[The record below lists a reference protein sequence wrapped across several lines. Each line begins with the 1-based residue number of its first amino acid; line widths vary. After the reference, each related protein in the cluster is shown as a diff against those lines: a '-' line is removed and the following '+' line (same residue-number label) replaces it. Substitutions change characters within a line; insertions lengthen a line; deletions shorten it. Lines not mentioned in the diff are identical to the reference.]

1 MYFICILKP
10 VNRPR
15 LELKMI
21 ILRKIRLAAACIIS
35 SFAFIS
41 TALADD
47 VITFAEA
54 DTITGESLINLIA
67 FERAKARGV
76 KAEAISLQS
85 DDLVFQ
91 AVLNGQVEIGV
102 GSAYAAIQT
111 LGAASP
117 VRNFYQLKKLGFLCV
132 VNKEKIKSWKDLD
145 GQPITIHARGSGT
158 EAISYYMQALH
169 NIEFSEMSFVP
180 GSEVRGIALRKG
192 TIDATFL
199 DITNTRLV
207 LAEDPDKFGIL
218 PLGDVDGSDSLLF
231 ARSDFLSDRA
241 ADMQI
246 LLEELIRSARQINAD
261 PTLPARL
268 REEMGLLPDLPQE
281 LVDEITPYYETAVK
295 QGMFV
300 EDGGGLP
307 AALGDFEFLI
317 ASGGLKGPAS
327 SLDPENFWNFGLLDK
342 AKAAL
347 N

>member
-1 MYFICILKP
+1 MSKS
-10 VNRPR
+10 VNRPH

-35 SFAFIS
+35 SVALIS
-41 TALADD
+41 TAMADD

-54 DTITGESLINLIA
+54 DTITGESLVNLIA
-67 FERAKARGV
+67 FERAKDRGV

-111 LGAASP
+111 LGADSP

-132 VNKEKIKSWKDLD
+132 VNKNKIKSWQDLD

-169 NIEFSEMSFVP
+169 GIEFSEMSFVP
-180 GSEVRGIALRKG
+180 GSEVRGVALRKG

-207 LAEDPDKFGIL
+207 LAEDPEKFGIL

-241 ADMQI
+241 GDMQI
-246 LLEELIRSARQINAD
+246 LLEELMRSAREINAD

-295 QGMFV
+295 QGMFA

-327 SLDPENFWNFGLLDK
+327 SLNPENFWDFELLDK

-347 N
+347 K

>member
-1 MYFICILKP
+1 MVY
-10 VNRPR
+10 
-15 LELKMI
+15 
-21 ILRKIRLAAACIIS
+21 LRKVRTTIALIVS
-35 SFAFIS
+35 SIVIGS
-41 TALADD
+41 VALADD

-76 KAEAISLQS
+76 NAETISLRS

-91 AVLNGQVEIGV
+91 AVLNGQVEVGV
-102 GSAYAAIQT
+102 GSAYAALQT
-111 LGAASP
+111 LGAEAP
-117 VRNFYQLKKLGFLCV
+117 IRNFYQLKKLGFLCV
-132 VNKEKIKSWKDLD
+132 VNKNKIKSWKDLD

-158 EAISYYMQALH
+158 EAISYYMEKVH
-169 NIEFSEMSFVP
+169 DIKFSELSFVP

-207 LAEDPDKFGIL
+207 LAEDPEKFGIL
-218 PLGDVDGSDSLLF
+218 ALGDVDGSDSLLF

-241 ADMQI
+241 GDMQI
-246 LLEELIRSARQINAD
+246 LLEELMRSAREINAD
-261 PTLPARL
+261 PTLPAKL
-268 REEMGLLPDLPQE
+268 REEMGLLPDLPKE
-281 LVDEITPYYETAVK
+281 LVDEITPYFETAVK
-295 QGMFV
+295 QGMFA

-307 AALGDFEFLI
+307 AALGDFEFLT
-317 ASGGLKGPAS
+317 ASGGLQGPS
-327 SLDPENFWNFGLLDK
+327 SDLNPDNFWNFELLDK

>member
-1 MYFICILKP
+1 M
-10 VNRPR
+10 
-15 LELKMI
+15 ELKMVY
-21 ILRKIRLAAACIIS
+21 LRKVRTTIALIVS
-35 SFAFIS
+35 SIVIGS
-41 TALADD
+41 VALADD

-76 KAEAISLQS
+76 NAETISLRS

-91 AVLNGQVEIGV
+91 AVLNGQVEVGV
-102 GSAYAAIQT
+102 GSAYAALQT
-111 LGAASP
+111 LGAEAP

-132 VNKEKIKSWKDLD
+132 VNKNKIKSWKDLD

-158 EAISYYMQALH
+158 EAISYYMEKVH
-169 NIEFSEMSFVP
+169 DIKFSELSFVP

-207 LAEDPDKFGIL
+207 LAEDPEKFGIL
-218 PLGDVDGSDSLLF
+218 ALGEVDGSDSLLF

-241 ADMQI
+241 GDMQI
-246 LLEELIRSARQINAD
+246 LLEELMRSAREINAD
-261 PTLPARL
+261 PTLPAKL
-268 REEMGLLPDLPQE
+268 REEMGLLPDLPKE
-281 LVDEITPYYETAVK
+281 LVDEITPYFETAVK
-295 QGMFV
+295 QGMFA

-307 AALGDFEFLI
+307 AALGDFEFLT
-317 ASGGLKGPAS
+317 ASGGLQGPS
-327 SLDPENFWNFGLLDK
+327 SDLNPDNFWNFELLDK

>member
-1 MYFICILKP
+1 
-10 VNRPR
+10 
-15 LELKMI
+15 MI
-21 ILRKIRLAAACIIS
+21 ILRKIRLAAACIVS
-35 SFAFIS
+35 SIALIS
-41 TALADD
+41 TAMADD

-54 DTITGESLINLIA
+54 DTITGESLVNLIA
-67 FERAKARGV
+67 FERAKDRGV

-91 AVLNGQVEIGV
+91 AVLNGQVEVGV

-111 LGAASP
+111 LGADSP

-132 VNKEKIKSWKDLD
+132 VNKNKIKSWQDLD

-169 NIEFSEMSFVP
+169 GIEFSEMSFVP
-180 GSEVRGIALRKG
+180 GSEVRGVALRKG

-241 ADMQI
+241 GDMQI
-246 LLEELIRSARQINAD
+246 LLEELMRSAREINAD

-268 REEMGLLPDLPQE
+268 RKEMGLLPDLPQE

-295 QGMFV
+295 QGMFA

-327 SLDPENFWNFGLLDK
+327 SLNPENFWNFDLLDK

-347 N
+347 K

>member
-1 MYFICILKP
+1 
-10 VNRPR
+10 
-15 LELKMI
+15 MI
-21 ILRKIRLAAACIIS
+21 ILRKIRLAVACIVS
-35 SFAFIS
+35 SVALIS
-41 TALADD
+41 TAFADD

-54 DTITGESLINLIA
+54 DTITGESLVNLIA
-67 FERAKARGV
+67 FERAKERGV
-76 KAEAISLQS
+76 RAEAISLQS

-91 AVLNGQVEIGV
+91 AVLNGQVEVGV

-111 LGAASP
+111 LGADSP

-132 VNKEKIKSWKDLD
+132 VNKNKIKSWQDLD

-169 NIEFSEMSFVP
+169 GIEFSEMSFVP
-180 GSEVRGIALRKG
+180 GSEVRGVALRKG

-241 ADMQI
+241 GDMQI
-246 LLEELIRSARQINAD
+246 LLEELMRSAREINAD

-295 QGMFV
+295 QGMFA

-307 AALGDFEFLI
+307 AALGDFDFLI

-327 SLDPENFWNFGLLDK
+327 SLNPENFWNFDLLDK

-347 N
+347 K

>member
-1 MYFICILKP
+1 MSKS
-10 VNRPR
+10 VNRPH

-21 ILRKIRLAAACIIS
+21 ILRKIRLAVACIVS
-35 SFAFIS
+35 SVALIS
-41 TALADD
+41 TAFADD

-54 DTITGESLINLIA
+54 DTITGESLVNLIA
-67 FERAKARGV
+67 FERAKERGV

-111 LGAASP
+111 LGADSP

-132 VNKEKIKSWKDLD
+132 VNKNKIKSWQDLD

-169 NIEFSEMSFVP
+169 GIEFSEMSFVP
-180 GSEVRGIALRKG
+180 GSEVRGVALRKG

-241 ADMQI
+241 GDMQI
-246 LLEELIRSARQINAD
+246 LLEELMRSAREINAD

-295 QGMFV
+295 QGMFA

-307 AALGDFEFLI
+307 AALGDFDFLI

-327 SLDPENFWNFGLLDK
+327 SLNPENFWNFDLLDK

-347 N
+347 K

>member
-1 MYFICILKP
+1 MVY
-10 VNRPR
+10 
-15 LELKMI
+15 
-21 ILRKIRLAAACIIS
+21 LRKVRTTIALIVS
-35 SFAFIS
+35 SIVIGS
-41 TALADD
+41 VALADD

-76 KAEAISLQS
+76 NAETISLRS

-91 AVLNGQVEIGV
+91 AVLNGQVDVGV
-102 GSAYAAIQT
+102 GSAYAALQT
-111 LGAASP
+111 LGAEAP
-117 VRNFYQLKKLGFLCV
+117 IRNFYQLKKLGFLCV
-132 VNKEKIKSWKDLD
+132 VNKNKIKSWKDLD

-158 EAISYYMQALH
+158 EAISYYMEKVH
-169 NIEFSEMSFVP
+169 DIKFSELSFVP

-207 LAEDPDKFGIL
+207 LAEDPEKFGIL
-218 PLGDVDGSDSLLF
+218 ALGDVDGSDSLLF

-241 ADMQI
+241 GDMQI
-246 LLEELIRSARQINAD
+246 LLEELMRSAREINAD
-261 PTLPARL
+261 PTLPAKL
-268 REEMGLLPDLPQE
+268 REEMGLLPDLPKE
-281 LVDEITPYYETAVK
+281 LVDEITPYFETAVK
-295 QGMFV
+295 QGMFA

-307 AALGDFEFLI
+307 AALGDFEFLT
-317 ASGGLKGPAS
+317 ASGGLQGPS
-327 SLDPENFWNFGLLDK
+327 SDLNPDNFWNFELLDK

>member
-1 MYFICILKP
+1 
-10 VNRPR
+10 
-15 LELKMI
+15 MI
-21 ILRKIRLAAACIIS
+21 ILRKIRLAAASIIS
-35 SFAFIS
+35 SVALIS
-41 TALADD
+41 TAMADD

-54 DTITGESLINLIA
+54 DTITGESLVNLIA
-67 FERAKARGV
+67 FERAKDRGV

-111 LGAASP
+111 LGADSP

-132 VNKEKIKSWKDLD
+132 VNKNKIKSWQDLD

-169 NIEFSEMSFVP
+169 GIEISEMSFVP
-180 GSEVRGIALRKG
+180 GSEVRGVALRKG

-207 LAEDPDKFGIL
+207 LAEDPEKFGIL

-241 ADMQI
+241 GDMQI
-246 LLEELIRSARQINAD
+246 LLEELMRSAREINAD

-295 QGMFV
+295 QGMFA

-327 SLDPENFWNFGLLDK
+327 SLNPENFWNFELLDK

-347 N
+347 K

>member
-1 MYFICILKP
+1 MVY
-10 VNRPR
+10 
-15 LELKMI
+15 
-21 ILRKIRLAAACIIS
+21 LRKVRTTIALIVS
-35 SFAFIS
+35 SIVIGS
-41 TALADD
+41 VALADD

-67 FERAKARGV
+67 FERAKERGV
-76 KAEAISLQS
+76 NAETISLRS

-91 AVLNGQVEIGV
+91 AVLNGQVEVGV
-102 GSAYAAIQT
+102 GSAYAALQT
-111 LGAASP
+111 LGAEAP

-132 VNKEKIKSWKDLD
+132 VNKNKIKSWKDLD

-158 EAISYYMQALH
+158 EAISYYMEKVH
-169 NIEFSEMSFVP
+169 DIKFSELSFVP

-207 LAEDPDKFGIL
+207 LAEDPEKFGIL
-218 PLGDVDGSDSLLF
+218 ALGDVDGSDSLLF

-241 ADMQI
+241 GDMQI
-246 LLEELIRSARQINAD
+246 LLEELMRSAREINAD
-261 PTLPARL
+261 PTLPAKL
-268 REEMGLLPDLPQE
+268 REEMGLLPDLPKE
-281 LVDEITPYYETAVK
+281 LVDEITPYFETAVK
-295 QGMFV
+295 QGMFA

-307 AALGDFEFLI
+307 AALGDFEFLT
-317 ASGGLKGPAS
+317 ASGGLQGPS
-327 SLDPENFWNFGLLDK
+327 SDLNPDNFWNFELLDK

>member
-1 MYFICILKP
+1 
-10 VNRPR
+10 
-15 LELKMI
+15 MI
-21 ILRKIRLAAACIIS
+21 ILRKIRLAVACIVS
-35 SFAFIS
+35 SVALIS
-41 TALADD
+41 TAFADD

-54 DTITGESLINLIA
+54 DTITGESLVNLIA
-67 FERAKARGV
+67 FERAKERGV

-91 AVLNGQVEIGV
+91 AVLNGQVEVGV

-111 LGAASP
+111 LGADSP

-132 VNKEKIKSWKDLD
+132 VNKNKIKSWQDLD

-169 NIEFSEMSFVP
+169 GIEFSEMSFVP
-180 GSEVRGIALRKG
+180 GSEVRGVALRKG

-241 ADMQI
+241 GDMQI
-246 LLEELIRSARQINAD
+246 LLEELMRSAREINAD

-295 QGMFV
+295 QGMFA

-307 AALGDFEFLI
+307 AALGDFDFLI

-327 SLDPENFWNFGLLDK
+327 SLKPENFWNFDLLDK

-347 N
+347 K

>member
-1 MYFICILKP
+1 M
-10 VNRPR
+10 
-15 LELKMI
+15 ELKMVY
-21 ILRKIRLAAACIIS
+21 LRKVRTTIALIVS
-35 SFAFIS
+35 SIVIGS
-41 TALADD
+41 VALADD

-76 KAEAISLQS
+76 NAETISLRS

-91 AVLNGQVEIGV
+91 AVLNGQVEVGV
-102 GSAYAAIQT
+102 GSAYAALQT
-111 LGAASP
+111 LGAEAP

-132 VNKEKIKSWKDLD
+132 VNKNKIKTWKDLD

-158 EAISYYMQALH
+158 EAISYYMEKVH
-169 NIEFSEMSFVP
+169 DIKFSELSFVP

-207 LAEDPDKFGIL
+207 LAEDPEKFGIL
-218 PLGDVDGSDSLLF
+218 ALGDVDGSDSLLF

-241 ADMQI
+241 GDMQI
-246 LLEELIRSARQINAD
+246 LLEELMRSAREINAD
-261 PTLPARL
+261 PTLPAKL
-268 REEMGLLPDLPQE
+268 REEMGLLPDLPKE
-281 LVDEITPYYETAVK
+281 LVDEITPYFETAVK
-295 QGMFV
+295 QGMFA

-307 AALGDFEFLI
+307 AALGDFEFLT
-317 ASGGLKGPAS
+317 ASGGLQGPS
-327 SLDPENFWNFGLLDK
+327 SDLNPDNFWNFELLDK

>member
-1 MYFICILKP
+1 MVY
-10 VNRPR
+10 
-15 LELKMI
+15 
-21 ILRKIRLAAACIIS
+21 LRKVRTTIALIVS
-35 SFAFIS
+35 SIFIGSVAF
-41 TALADD
+41 ADD

-76 KAEAISLQS
+76 NAEAISLQS

-91 AVLNGQVEIGV
+91 AVLNGQVEVGV
-102 GSAYAAIQT
+102 GSAYAALQT
-111 LGAASP
+111 LGAEAP

-132 VNKEKIKSWKDLD
+132 VNKNKIKSWKDLD

-158 EAISYYMQALH
+158 EAISYYMEKVH
-169 NIEFSEMSFVP
+169 DIKFSELSFVP
-180 GSEVRGIALRKG
+180 GSEVRAIALLKG

-207 LAEDPDKFGIL
+207 LAEDPEKFGIL
-218 PLGDVDGSDSLLF
+218 ALGDVDGSDSLLF
-231 ARSDFLSDRA
+231 ARTDFLSDRA
-241 ADMQI
+241 GDIQI
-246 LLEELIRSARQINAD
+246 LLEELMRAAREINAD

-281 LVDEITPYYETAVK
+281 LVDEITPYFETAVR
-295 QGMFV
+295 QGMFA

-307 AALGDFEFLI
+307 AALGDFEFLT
-317 ASGGLKGPAS
+317 ASGGLQGPS
-327 SLDPENFWNFGLLDK
+327 SDLNPDNFWNFELLDK
-342 AKAAL
+342 ARAAL

>member
-1 MYFICILKP
+1 
-10 VNRPR
+10 
-15 LELKMI
+15 MI

-41 TALADD
+41 VAIADD

-54 DTITGESLINLIA
+54 DTITGESLVNLIA
-67 FERAKARGV
+67 FERAKERGV

-91 AVLNGQVEIGV
+91 AVLNGQVEVGV

-111 LGAASP
+111 LGAESP

-169 NIEFSEMSFVP
+169 DIEFSEMSFVP
-180 GSEVRGIALRKG
+180 GSEVRGVALRKG

-241 ADMQI
+241 GDIQV
-246 LLEELIRSARQINAD
+246 LLEELMRSARQINAD

-268 REEMGLLPDLPQE
+268 RDEMGLLPDLPQE

-295 QGMFV
+295 QGMFA

-327 SLDPENFWNFGLLDK
+327 SLNPENFWNFGILDK

>member
-1 MYFICILKP
+1 
-10 VNRPR
+10 
-15 LELKMI
+15 MI
-21 ILRKIRLAAACIIS
+21 ILRKIRLAAACIVS
-35 SFAFIS
+35 SIALIS

-54 DTITGESLINLIA
+54 DTITGESLVNLIA
-67 FERAKARGV
+67 FERAKERGV

-91 AVLNGQVEIGV
+91 AVLNGQVEVGV

-111 LGAASP
+111 LGADSP

-132 VNKEKIKSWKDLD
+132 VNKNKIKSWQDLD

-169 NIEFSEMSFVP
+169 GIEFSEMSFVP
-180 GSEVRGIALRKG
+180 GSEVRGVALRKG

-231 ARSDFLSDRA
+231 SRSDFLSDRA
-241 ADMQI
+241 GDMQI
-246 LLEELIRSARQINAD
+246 LLEELMRSAREINAD

-295 QGMFV
+295 QGMFA

-307 AALGDFEFLI
+307 AALGDFDFLI

-327 SLDPENFWNFGLLDK
+327 SLNPENFWNFELLDK

-347 N
+347 K

>member
-1 MYFICILKP
+1 
-10 VNRPR
+10 
-15 LELKMI
+15 MI

-41 TALADD
+41 AAIADD

-54 DTITGESLINLIA
+54 DTITGESLVNLIA
-67 FERAKARGV
+67 FERAKERGV

-91 AVLNGQVEIGV
+91 AVLNGQVEVGV

-111 LGAASP
+111 LGAESP

-169 NIEFSEMSFVP
+169 DIEFSEMSFVP
-180 GSEVRGIALRKG
+180 GSEVRGVALRKG

-241 ADMQI
+241 GDIQI
-246 LLEELIRSARQINAD
+246 LLEELMRSARQINAD

-268 REEMGLLPDLPQE
+268 RDEMGLLPDLPQE

-295 QGMFV
+295 QGMFA

-327 SLDPENFWNFGLLDK
+327 SLNPENFWNFGLLEK

>member
-1 MYFICILKP
+1 
-10 VNRPR
+10 
-15 LELKMI
+15 MI

-41 TALADD
+41 AAIADD

-54 DTITGESLINLIA
+54 DTITGESLVNLIA
-67 FERAKARGV
+67 FERAKERGV

-91 AVLNGQVEIGV
+91 AVLNGQVEVGV

-111 LGAASP
+111 LGAESP

-169 NIEFSEMSFVP
+169 DIEFSEMSFVP
-180 GSEVRGIALRKG
+180 GSEVRGVALRKG

-241 ADMQI
+241 GDVQI
-246 LLEELIRSARQINAD
+246 LLEELMRSARQINAD

-268 REEMGLLPDLPQE
+268 RDEMGLLPDLPQE

-295 QGMFV
+295 QGMFA

-327 SLDPENFWNFGLLDK
+327 SLNPENFWNFGILDK

>member
-1 MYFICILKP
+1 MYFICILKT

-41 TALADD
+41 TAFADD

-67 FERAKARGV
+67 FERAKERGV
-76 KAEAISLQS
+76 NAEAISLQS

-246 LLEELIRSARQINAD
+246 LLEELMRSARQINAD

>member
-1 MYFICILKP
+1 MSKS
-10 VNRPR
+10 VNRPH

-35 SFAFIS
+35 SVALIS
-41 TALADD
+41 TAMADD

-54 DTITGESLINLIA
+54 DTITGESLVNLIA
-67 FERAKARGV
+67 FERAKDRGV

-111 LGAASP
+111 LGADSP

-132 VNKEKIKSWKDLD
+132 VNKNKIKSWQDLD

-169 NIEFSEMSFVP
+169 GIEFSEMSFVP
-180 GSEVRGIALRKG
+180 GSEVRGVALRKG

-207 LAEDPDKFGIL
+207 LAEDPEKFGIL

-241 ADMQI
+241 GDMQI
-246 LLEELIRSARQINAD
+246 LLEELMRSAREINAD

-295 QGMFV
+295 QGMFA

-327 SLDPENFWNFGLLDK
+327 SLNPENFWNFELLDK

-347 N
+347 K

>member
-1 MYFICILKP
+1 
-10 VNRPR
+10 
-15 LELKMI
+15 MI

-35 SFAFIS
+35 SCALISAAF
-41 TALADD
+41 ADD

-67 FERAKARGV
+67 FERAKERGV
-76 KAEAISLQS
+76 NAEAISLQS

-246 LLEELIRSARQINAD
+246 LLEELMRSARQINAD

-327 SLDPENFWNFGLLDK
+327 SLNPENFWNFGLLDK

>member
-1 MYFICILKP
+1 MVY
-10 VNRPR
+10 
-15 LELKMI
+15 
-21 ILRKIRLAAACIIS
+21 LRKVRTMIALIVS
-35 SFAFIS
+35 SIVIGS
-41 TALADD
+41 VALADD

-76 KAEAISLQS
+76 NAEAISLQS

-91 AVLNGQVEIGV
+91 AVLNGQVEVGV
-102 GSAYAAIQT
+102 GSAYAALQT
-111 LGAASP
+111 LGAEAP

-132 VNKEKIKSWKDLD
+132 VNKNKIKSWKDLD

-158 EAISYYMQALH
+158 EAISYYMEKVH
-169 NIEFSEMSFVP
+169 DIKFSELSFVP
-180 GSEVRGIALRKG
+180 GSEVRAIALLKG

-207 LAEDPDKFGIL
+207 LAEDPEKFGIL
-218 PLGDVDGSDSLLF
+218 ALGDVDGSDSLLF
-231 ARSDFLSDRA
+231 ARTDFLSDRA
-241 ADMQI
+241 GDIQI
-246 LLEELIRSARQINAD
+246 LLEELMRAAREINAD

-281 LVDEITPYYETAVK
+281 LVDEITPYFETAVR
-295 QGMFV
+295 QGMFA

-307 AALGDFEFLI
+307 AALGDFEFLT
-317 ASGGLKGPAS
+317 ASGGLQGPS
-327 SLDPENFWNFGLLDK
+327 SDLNPDNFWNFELLDK
-342 AKAAL
+342 ARAAL

>member
-1 MYFICILKP
+1 MSKS
-10 VNRPR
+10 VNRPH

-35 SFAFIS
+35 SVALIS
-41 TALADD
+41 TAMADD

-54 DTITGESLINLIA
+54 DTITGESLVNLIA
-67 FERAKARGV
+67 FERAKDRGV

-111 LGAASP
+111 LGADSP

-132 VNKEKIKSWKDLD
+132 VNKNKIKSWQDLD

-169 NIEFSEMSFVP
+169 GIEFSEMSFVP
-180 GSEVRGIALRKG
+180 GSEVRGVALRKG

-207 LAEDPDKFGIL
+207 LAEDPEKFGIL

-241 ADMQI
+241 GDMQI
-246 LLEELIRSARQINAD
+246 LLEELMRSAREINAD

-295 QGMFV
+295 QGMFA

-307 AALGDFEFLI
+307 AALGDFDFLI

-327 SLDPENFWNFGLLDK
+327 SLNPENFWNFELLDK

-347 N
+347 K

>member
-1 MYFICILKP
+1 MVY
-10 VNRPR
+10 
-15 LELKMI
+15 
-21 ILRKIRLAAACIIS
+21 LRKVRTTIALIVS
-35 SFAFIS
+35 SIVIGS
-41 TALADD
+41 VALADD

-76 KAEAISLQS
+76 NAETISLRS

-91 AVLNGQVEIGV
+91 AVLNGQVEVGV
-102 GSAYAAIQT
+102 GSAYAALQT
-111 LGAASP
+111 LGAEAP

-132 VNKEKIKSWKDLD
+132 VNKNKIKSWKDLD

-158 EAISYYMQALH
+158 EAISYYMEKVH
-169 NIEFSEMSFVP
+169 DIKFSELSFVP

-207 LAEDPDKFGIL
+207 LAEDPEKFGIL
-218 PLGDVDGSDSLLF
+218 ALGDVDGSDSLLF

-241 ADMQI
+241 GDMQI
-246 LLEELIRSARQINAD
+246 LLEELMRSAREINAD
-261 PTLPARL
+261 PTLPAKL
-268 REEMGLLPDLPQE
+268 REEMGILPDLPKE
-281 LVDEITPYYETAVK
+281 LVDEITPYFETAVK
-295 QGMFV
+295 QGMFA

-307 AALGDFEFLI
+307 AALGDFEFLT
-317 ASGGLKGPAS
+317 ASGGLQGPS
-327 SLDPENFWNFGLLDK
+327 SDLNPDNFWNFELLDK

>member
-1 MYFICILKP
+1 MSKS
-10 VNRPR
+10 VNRPH

-21 ILRKIRLAAACIIS
+21 ILRKIRLAVACIVS
-35 SFAFIS
+35 SVALIS
-41 TALADD
+41 TAFADD

-54 DTITGESLINLIA
+54 DTITGESLVNLIA
-67 FERAKARGV
+67 FERAKERGV

-91 AVLNGQVEIGV
+91 AVLNGQVEVGV

-111 LGAASP
+111 LGADSP

-132 VNKEKIKSWKDLD
+132 VNKNKIKSWQDLD

-169 NIEFSEMSFVP
+169 GIEFSEMSFVP
-180 GSEVRGIALRKG
+180 GSEVRGVALRKG

-241 ADMQI
+241 GDMQI
-246 LLEELIRSARQINAD
+246 LLEELMRSAREINAD

-295 QGMFV
+295 QGMFA

-307 AALGDFEFLI
+307 AALGDFDFLI

-327 SLDPENFWNFGLLDK
+327 SLNPENFWNFDLLDK

-347 N
+347 K

>member
-1 MYFICILKP
+1 
-10 VNRPR
+10 
-15 LELKMI
+15 MI

-35 SFAFIS
+35 SVALIS
-41 TALADD
+41 TAIADD

-54 DTITGESLINLIA
+54 DTITGESLVNLIA
-67 FERAKARGV
+67 FERAKDRGV

-111 LGAASP
+111 LGADSP

-132 VNKEKIKSWKDLD
+132 VNKNKIKSWQDLD

-169 NIEFSEMSFVP
+169 GIEFSEMSFVP
-180 GSEVRGIALRKG
+180 GSEVRGVALRKG

-207 LAEDPDKFGIL
+207 LAEDPEKFGIL

-241 ADMQI
+241 GDMQI
-246 LLEELIRSARQINAD
+246 LLEELMRSAREINAD

-295 QGMFV
+295 QGMFA

-327 SLDPENFWNFGLLDK
+327 SLNPENFWNFELLDK

-347 N
+347 K

>member
-1 MYFICILKP
+1 M
-10 VNRPR
+10 
-15 LELKMI
+15 
-21 ILRKIRLAAACIIS
+21 
-35 SFAFIS
+35 
-41 TALADD
+41 ADD

-54 DTITGESLINLIA
+54 DTITGESLVNLIA
-67 FERAKARGV
+67 FERAKERGV

-91 AVLNGQVEIGV
+91 AVLNGQVEVGV

-111 LGAASP
+111 LGADSP

-132 VNKEKIKSWKDLD
+132 VNKNKIKSWQDLD

-169 NIEFSEMSFVP
+169 GIEFSEMSFVP
-180 GSEVRGIALRKG
+180 GSEVRGVALRKG

-207 LAEDPDKFGIL
+207 LAEDPEKFGIL

-241 ADMQI
+241 GDMQI
-246 LLEELIRSARQINAD
+246 LLEELMRSAREINAD

-295 QGMFV
+295 QGMFA

-327 SLDPENFWNFGLLDK
+327 SLNPENFWNFELLDK

-347 N
+347 K

>member
-1 MYFICILKP
+1 
-10 VNRPR
+10 
-15 LELKMI
+15 MI

-41 TALADD
+41 AAIADD

-54 DTITGESLINLIA
+54 DTITGESLVNLIA
-67 FERAKARGV
+67 FERAKERGV

-111 LGAASP
+111 LGAESP

-169 NIEFSEMSFVP
+169 DIEFSEMSFVP
-180 GSEVRGIALRKG
+180 GSEVRGVALRKG

-241 ADMQI
+241 GDIQI
-246 LLEELIRSARQINAD
+246 LLEELMRSARQINAD

-268 REEMGLLPDLPQE
+268 RDEMGLLPDLPQE

-295 QGMFV
+295 QGMFA

-327 SLDPENFWNFGLLDK
+327 SLNPENFWNFGILDK

>member
-1 MYFICILKP
+1 
-10 VNRPR
+10 
-15 LELKMI
+15 MI

-35 SFAFIS
+35 SFALVS
-41 TALADD
+41 TAFADD

-54 DTITGESLINLIA
+54 DTITGESLVNLIA
-67 FERAKARGV
+67 FERAKERGV

-91 AVLNGQVEIGV
+91 AVLNGQVEVGV

-111 LGAASP
+111 LGAESP

-169 NIEFSEMSFVP
+169 DIEFSEMSFVP
-180 GSEVRGIALRKG
+180 GSEVRGVALRKG

-246 LLEELIRSARQINAD
+246 LLEELMRSARQINAD

-268 REEMGLLPDLPQE
+268 RDEMGLLPDLPQE

-295 QGMFV
+295 QGMFA

-327 SLDPENFWNFGLLDK
+327 SLNPENFWNFGLLDK

>member
-1 MYFICILKP
+1 
-10 VNRPR
+10 
-15 LELKMI
+15 MI
-21 ILRKIRLAAACIIS
+21 ILRKIRLAAACIVS
-35 SFAFIS
+35 SIALIS
-41 TALADD
+41 TAMADD

-54 DTITGESLINLIA
+54 DTITGESLVNLIA
-67 FERAKARGV
+67 FERAKERGV

-91 AVLNGQVEIGV
+91 AVLNGQVEVGV

-111 LGAASP
+111 LGADSP

-132 VNKEKIKSWKDLD
+132 VNKNKIKSWQDLD

-169 NIEFSEMSFVP
+169 GIEFSEMSFVP
-180 GSEVRGIALRKG
+180 GSEVRGVALRKG

-241 ADMQI
+241 GDMQI
-246 LLEELIRSARQINAD
+246 LLEELMRSAREINAD

-268 REEMGLLPDLPQE
+268 RKEMGLLPDLPQE

-295 QGMFV
+295 QGMFA

-327 SLDPENFWNFGLLDK
+327 SLNPENFWNFDLLDK

-347 N
+347 K

>member
-1 MYFICILKP
+1 
-10 VNRPR
+10 
-15 LELKMI
+15 MI
-21 ILRKIRLAAACIIS
+21 ILRKMRLAVACIVS
-35 SFAFIS
+35 SVALIS
-41 TALADD
+41 TAFADD

-54 DTITGESLINLIA
+54 DTITGESLVNLIA
-67 FERAKARGV
+67 FERAKERGV

-91 AVLNGQVEIGV
+91 AVLNGQVEVGV

-111 LGAASP
+111 LGADSP

-132 VNKEKIKSWKDLD
+132 VNKNKIKSWQDLD

-169 NIEFSEMSFVP
+169 GIEFSEMSFVP
-180 GSEVRGIALRKG
+180 GSEVRGVALRKG

-241 ADMQI
+241 GDMQI
-246 LLEELIRSARQINAD
+246 LLEELMRSAREINAD

-295 QGMFV
+295 QGMFA

-307 AALGDFEFLI
+307 AALGDFDFLI

-327 SLDPENFWNFGLLDK
+327 SLNPENFWNFDLLDK

-347 N
+347 K